1 MRFNTYTGLCNH
13 HHNQDSQKF
22 YDFTK
27 VPHLAL
33 LDSHSPPPLLIITE
47 LSPFSEYHMSGIRLD
62 AIRLGPADYARRP
75 WRLTGKESDCNAEE
89 AGDVGVHSLSREDPW
104 KRKWQPTPLFLL
116 GKFYGQRSLAGYSP
130 WGCKELDMTK

>member
-1 MRFNTYTGLCNH
+1 MRLNTYTGLCNH

-62 AIRLGPADYARRP
+62 AIRLGPADYARRS
-75 WRLTGKESDCNAEE
+75 WRLIGKESDCNAEE
-89 AGDVGVHSLSREDPW
+89 AGDVGVHSLSREDPLEEEMA
-104 KRKWQPTPLFLL
+104 T
-116 GKFYGQRSLAGYSP
+116 YSSILAGKILWTEEPGRLQSM
-130 WGCKELDMTK
+130 GLQRVRHD